1 METHDGF
8 DRISCLAQYFGRVD
22 LRLYVRHRLDHRRHV
37 DRNRSCLVAQRSGV
51 ADRSGSTLLPL
62 SAAGSRR
69 CEKRPNSDD
78 GVALHSANRQK
89 ERAFMI
95 GSWLKKASTRLLGVA
110 RQACLVA
117 GIVLVVLAT
126 SWILVP
132 FALGLALIAV
142 AKWGAE
148 REAEQSPLIVVPVG
162 A

>member
-1 METHDGF
+1 
-8 DRISCLAQYFGRVD
+8 
-22 LRLYVRHRLDHRRHV
+22 
-37 DRNRSCLVAQRSGV
+37 
-51 ADRSGSTLLPL
+51 
-62 SAAGSRR
+62 
-69 CEKRPNSDD
+69 
-78 GVALHSANRQK
+78 
-89 ERAFMI
+89 MI